1 MLAAFIGG
9 LPWAIATIF
18 AMGFG
23 YSKIQAR
30 LDGIDSRLSVNYPT
44 RTEIQVLLREAD
56 HTHAEF
62 DKRLDRI
69 ESTLKRRLP

>member
-18 AMGFG
+18 AIGFG
-23 YSKIQAR
+23 YSKIQTR
-30 LDGIDSRLSVNYPT
+30 LDGIDARLSANYPT
-44 RTEIQVLLREAD
+44 RTEIQVILREAD
-56 HTHAEF
+56 HAHAEF

-69 ESTLKRRLP
+69 ESLLRNRLP